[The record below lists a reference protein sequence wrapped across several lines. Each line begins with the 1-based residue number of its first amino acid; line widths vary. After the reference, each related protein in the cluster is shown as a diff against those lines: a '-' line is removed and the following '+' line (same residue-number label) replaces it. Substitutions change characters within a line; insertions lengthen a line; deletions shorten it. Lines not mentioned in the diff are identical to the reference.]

1 MNRHALIMVLCCLV
15 PIALLGALGFFGLSL
30 GSLSGIAPYAIV
42 LLCPLMMIFMM
53 RGMGHEHGSEHASH
67 ADSVIDTNAR
77 VGKTETSA
85 AELPPAPAQGRC
97 H

>member
-15 PIALLGALGFFGLSL
+15 PLGLLAAVSVFGLSL
-30 GSLSGIAPYAIV
+30 GWLSGLLP

-53 RGMGHEHGSEHASH
+53 RGMGHQHGGQGQVQGQQGQ
-67 ADSVIDTNAR
+67 VIEGQAR
-77 VGKTETSA
+77 RLDAQDVVAK
-85 AELPPAPAQGRC
+85 PAPAPIRRESC